1 MSERQAEYRISSRRQ
16 RGQKREP
23 YRAKRPD
30 AVELLKLLAYVARH
44 SGVTA
49 NELCEVV
56 GASDSTVRRL
66 IRTARQYYGV
76 VIEWHWDRSMPTNGE
91 FLILDWGVFDETR
104 VRRFVRNTG

>member
-1 MSERQAEYRISSRRQ
+1 VIETPATYRIARR
-16 RGQKREP
+16 RAKKREP

-44 SGVTA
+44 AGVTA

-76 VIEWHWDRSMPTNGE
+76 VIEWRWDRSLPSNGE
-91 FLILDWGVFDETR
+91 FVILDWGVFDETR
-104 VRRFVRNTG
+104 VRNWVKNGR